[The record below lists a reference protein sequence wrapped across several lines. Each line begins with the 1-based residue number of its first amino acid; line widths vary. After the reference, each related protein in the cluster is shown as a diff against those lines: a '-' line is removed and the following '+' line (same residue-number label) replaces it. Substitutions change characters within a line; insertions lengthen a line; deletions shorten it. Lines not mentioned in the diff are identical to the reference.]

1 MLGWF
6 TADVRGVHLVYH
18 NGENPGFRAKI
29 VLAPSSKA
37 GVVIL
42 TNGEPPHLFTD
53 AATRSLLEQLFPSP
67 IRAKLATSPIASQ
80 IKPVDF
86 PKSAVGHED
95 QLPPSRLSAHFSIA
109 ANVKPRPDH
118 LITAVLRFGSPVI
131 RGSRFS
137 SRSASG
143 RLMMG

>member
-29 VLAPSSKA
+29 AGSILQGRRGHSDKRGAAAPFYRRSH
-37 GVVIL
+37 
-42 TNGEPPHLFTD
+42 TEPSRT
-53 AATRSLLEQLFPSP
+53 AFPVA